1 MTHTKDKYGKF
12 LNLCKIQS
20 QGYHSDHR
28 WVSELY
34 IGIFMCVSF
43 LETGLDTM
51 SMDQLCKICMD
62 APVECVILE
71 CGHLATCMACGKQLS
86 ECPICRQF
94 VVRIVRI
101 FRA

>member
-1 MTHTKDKYGKF
+1 MGKF
-12 LNLCKIQS
+12 INLIRIFS
-20 QGYHSDHR
+20 HRDHHDHG
-28 WVSELY
+28 WVNEHY
-34 IGIFMCVSF
+34 IDIFMCISF

-51 SMDQLCKICMD
+51 NMDQLCKICMD

-86 ECPICRQF
+86 ECPICRRF
-94 VVRIVRI
+94 VVRVVRI